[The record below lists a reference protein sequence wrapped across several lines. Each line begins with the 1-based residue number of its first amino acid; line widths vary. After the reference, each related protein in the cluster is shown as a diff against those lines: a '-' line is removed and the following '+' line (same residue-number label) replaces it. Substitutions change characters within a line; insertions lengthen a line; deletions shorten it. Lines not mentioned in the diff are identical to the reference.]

1 VKMDRKAMKAPP
13 PLVDAAEQAINRWK
27 YKPYLVDGQPIEV
40 GFTVIYNL
48 DKPFVPSYN
57 RPKAKP
63 AAAAPK
69 Q

>member
-1 VKMDRKAMKAPP
+1 M
-13 PLVDAAEQAINRWK
+13 
-27 YKPYLVDGQPIEV
+27 
-40 GFTVIYNL
+40 YNL

>member
-1 VKMDRKAMKAPP
+1 
-13 PLVDAAEQAINRWK
+13 VDAAEIAISKWK
-27 YKPYLVDGQPIEV
+27 FKPYLVDGQPIEV